1 MHDPLLIS
9 TAAIGLLVAVINAIV
24 RKVRWNETP
33 ELGSVFHILL
43 SFFGIAIAFKVAK
56 IALGLPSNEV
66 GDEEKFYFCLGA
78 LAILWVSIESVIRRF
93 AKPPKP

>member
-9 TAAIGLLVAVINAIV
+9 TAAVGLLVAVINAIV

-33 ELGSVFHILL
+33 QLSSVIDILL
-43 SFFGIAIAFKVAK
+43 SFLGITIAFKVAK

-66 GDEEKFYFCLGA
+66 GDEEKLYFCLGS
-78 LAILWVSIESVIRRF
+78 LAILWVSIESVVRRF
-93 AKPPKP
+93 AKPPKH